1 MVAVMDTEADMAEAV
16 GIFQVTDGSDWM
28 QE

>member
-16 GIFQVTDGSDWM
+16 GIFQVTDGADWI